1 MSTNSNNETVQVV
14 QNRSLALE
22 AELHDR
28 PERFRMLTGDRPTGA
43 LHIGHLFGT
52 LLNRVRMQELGVE
65 VFVLIADYQTI
76 TDRDLPDHI
85 RARVLGLVADYLAVG
100 LDPERATIFAHSQV
114 TALNQLMIPFLSLV
128 SVAEVETESD
138 DQRGVRRQ
146 RRLDN
151 ERPLCSAIPSTKRAD
166 ILFCRANVVP
176 VGKDQLPHLEVARLH
191 RLAVSTTAIALTAPS
206 SPREPIAL
214 LSDAP
219 LILGLDGFKMSK
231 SRKNSITLAMDEDET
246 AQLVRSAKTDSD
258 RRITFDPIRRP
269 EVSNLLLLVA
279 LCTGQ
284 SPEVI
289 ADEVADRGS
298 GELKTLLS
306 EALNERLRPMRERRR
321 EVAED
326 LALLSSVLA
335 RGNDRAREIADETLG
350 QVRQLMD
357 MSY

>member
-128 SVAEVETESD
+128 SVAELKRNPTIKEEFAVS
-138 DQRGVRRQ
+138 GG
-146 RRLDN
+146 
-151 ERPLCSAIPSTKRAD
+151 STMNALMFSYPVHQAAD

-176 VGKDQLPHLEVARLH
+176 VGKDQLPHLEVARL
-191 RLAVSTTAIALTAPS
+191 IARRFNDRYSAHGPFF
-206 SPREPIAL
+206 PEPIAL
-214 LSDAP
+214 LSHAP

>member
-1 MSTNSNNETVQVV
+1 
-14 QNRSLALE
+14 
-22 AELHDR
+22 
-28 PERFRMLTGDRPTGA
+28 
-43 LHIGHLFGT
+43 
-52 LLNRVRMQELGVE
+52 
-65 VFVLIADYQTI
+65 
-76 TDRDLPDHI
+76 
-85 RARVLGLVADYLAVG
+85 
-100 LDPERATIFAHSQV
+100 
-114 TALNQLMIPFLSLV
+114 MIPFLSLV
-128 SVAEVETESD
+128 SVAELKRNPTIKEEFAVS
-138 DQRGVRRQ
+138 GG
-146 RRLDN
+146 
-151 ERPLCSAIPSTKRAD
+151 STMNALMFSYPVHQAAD

-176 VGKDQLPHLEVARLH
+176 VGQDQLPHLEVARL
-191 RLAVSTTAIALTAPS
+191 IARRFNDRYSAQGPFF
-206 SPREPIAL
+206 PEPIAL

-258 RRITFDPIRRP
+258 RRITFDPIHRP

-321 EVAED
+321 EVAKD